1 MSHGVGIGRLRFSP
15 LGARL
20 FAFWLIAMTL
30 FAVGW
35 WWRPAGLRGAAP
47 ASSEASAAVVATQAP
62 NPAAGTIRQRIFER
76 DDSWAA
82 MRAALDQRREHA
94 GQALYAPVL
103 ARCLKF
109 QYPPSSLLSLDAI
122 QALFGTAATS
132 NLVLNSMSF
141 LFLGALLFATYMLA
155 RPALAP
161 FTDAP
166 LDHLL
171 IFAFGLTYYPVL
183 KGLEL
188 GQIQT
193 WLSALFALA
202 LLGYVRGRRVS
213 VGIAL
218 GIIVSIKPQMGVF
231 LLWALLRREKRM
243 ALAMGTT
250 LTALGL
256 LSLARY
262 GWAAHLEYLE
272 LVRLLSRG
280 EAYAPNQSFNGL
292 LLRAL
297 HLGDIR
303 DFSCHD
309 FAPDNPLVHAGT
321 LLSSLLLLGFALFYR
336 REWHANNPGASMSLA
351 GLCFTIASPIAWE
364 HHYGILP
371 PVFALGLAT
380 LACQP
385 KGREQWKWIALAAAW
400 LLSVRFAALG
410 MLASTNVNFL
420 QSHLFFGALT
430 LIALL
435 HSLRRPKAASVS
447 PVIRGST

>member
-1 MSHGVGIGRLRFSP
+1 MRMKHAVGKGRLGFSA

-20 FAFWLIAMTL
+20 LVFWLLAMSL
-30 FAVGW
+30 FVLGW
-35 WWRPAGLRGAAP
+35 WWRPAALHQRVNQAGP
-47 ASSEASAAVVATQAP
+47 EAAAVVAQAQVP

-82 MRAALDQRREHA
+82 MRAALDQRREHPGA
-94 GQALYAPVL
+94 ALYAPVL

-109 QYPPSSLLSLDAI
+109 QYPPSSLLILDGLNG
-122 QALFGTAATS
+122 LFGAGAVS
-132 NLVLNSMSF
+132 NLVLNSISF
-141 LFLGALLFATYMLA
+141 LFLGAFLVATYALA

-161 FTDAP
+161 FSVAP
-166 LDHLL
+166 LDHFL
-171 IFAFGLTYYPVL
+171 IFAFGLSYYPVL

-193 WLSALFALA
+193 WLSGLFALA
-202 LLGYVRGRRVS
+202 LWAYVRGQRVS

-231 LLWALLRREKRM
+231 LLWAVLRREKRM
-243 ALAMGTT
+243 ALAMGAT
-250 LTALGL
+250 LASLGL

-262 GWAAHLEYLE
+262 GLASHLEYLQ

-280 EAYAPNQSFNGL
+280 EAYAPNQSLNGL

-297 HLGDIR
+297 HLGNIR

-309 FAPDNPLVHAGT
+309 FAPDNPFVHAVT
-321 LLSSLLLLGFALFYR
+321 LLGSLLLIGFCLFYKR
-336 REWHANNPGASMSLA
+336 GWHANNPGASMALG

-371 PVFALGLAT
+371 PVFAVCLAALAT
-380 LACQP
+380 KP
-385 KGREQWKWIALAAAW
+385 ESIGRWGWFALAAAW
-400 LLSVRFAALG
+400 LVSVRFAALG
-410 MLASTNVNFL
+410 ALAETNVNFL
-420 QSHLFFGALT
+420 QSHLFFGGLT
-430 LIALL
+430 LIVLL
-435 HSLRRPKAASVS
+435 HALRRAGVKPTQAA
-447 PVIRGST
+447 